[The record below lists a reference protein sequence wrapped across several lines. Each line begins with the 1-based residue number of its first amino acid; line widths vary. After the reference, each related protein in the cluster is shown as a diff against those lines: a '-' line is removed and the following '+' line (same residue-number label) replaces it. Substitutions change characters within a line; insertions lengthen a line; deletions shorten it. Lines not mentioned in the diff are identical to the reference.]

1 MKSLATVL
9 VIALLVKN
17 LIVLEGL
24 PLESLLTYHRC
35 KCLKETS
42 NIIRLT
48 SILSINVMPP
58 GIHCRK
64 KEIIL
69 TLKGDKKVC
78 VNPSAPWIQALLQHL
93 TQRKALQNSSKQVM
107 YAF

>member
-1 MKSLATVL
+1 MFCSM
-9 VIALLVKN
+9 LLDT
-17 LIVLEGL
+17 GL

-42 NIIRLT
+42 NIIRVT

-58 GIHCRK
+58 GIHCRR

-69 TLKGDKKVC
+69 ALKGDKKVC
-78 VNPSAPWIQALLQHL
+78 VNPSAPWIQTLLQHL
-93 TQRKALQNSSKQVM
+93 TQRKGTVRKNQKNM
-107 YAF
+107 YCVCAGDQQKDC